1 MPEGVGFQQKGSP
14 KKMSNTRTLRTVSIA
29 GVMFMALSLAAT
41 LPVSAAP
48 PKSATALKTGLW
60 RAWLDSPGGELPFG
74 LEFKAKRGKYQAWII
89 NGEERIEVPKV
100 TFQGGMLVLD
110 IDYYDSKITAFADP
124 GGSRLL
130 GEWAKQSSGDKMT
143 RMSFQAVAGA
153 APRFKPIKQKPG
165 GAKSF
170 RGKWEVKFASSKEP
184 AVAVFQQ
191 QPDGTATGT
200 FLTTTG
206 DYRYLA
212 GRVDGNRLR
221 LSCFDGAHAF
231 LFDARLQKDGTLA
244 GDFWSRDTWHE
255 KWSAKRNAGAVMPD
269 SFALTKT
276 VDGKSFAE
284 LSFPDLD
291 GRVRSLSDPKFA
303 GPARI
308 IQIFG
313 TWCPNCNDATKYM
326 VELHKKYGQQAG
338 SASRGLKIIGLAFE
352 LTGDPVRDAKQ
363 VRTYVK
369 SHGIE
374 YPVLVAGTSNKG
386 EASKA
391 IPVLDKIRSFPTTV
405 FLDKSGKVRA
415 VYSGFSGP
423 ATGDEY
429 TRLRASF
436 EKKIEELLA
445 E

>member
-1 MPEGVGFQQKGSP
+1 
-14 KKMSNTRTLRTVSIA
+14 MSNTRTIRTVSIVGA
-29 GVMFMALSLAAT
+29 MFMALSLSAA

-48 PKSATALKTGLW
+48 PQSDTVLKTGLW
-60 RAWLDSPGGELPFG
+60 RAWLHSPGGELPFG

-89 NGEERIEVPKV
+89 NGDERIEIPRV
-100 TFQGGMLVLD
+100 TFMGGELVLD
-110 IDYYDSKITAFADP
+110 IDYYDSKISAYCDP
-124 GGSRLL
+124 SGSQLL
-130 GEWAKQSSGDKMT
+130 GVWIKQSSGDKKTGM
-143 RMSFQAVAGA
+143 RLQAIAGA
-153 APRFKPIKQKPG
+153 PPRFKPIK
-165 GAKSF
+165 AKSSRPKSF
-170 RGKWEVKFASSKEP
+170 AGKWEVKFASDSEP
-184 AVAVFQQ
+184 AIAVFEQ
-191 QPDGTATGT
+191 QPDGTAGGT

-212 GRVDGNRLR
+212 GRVDGDRLR

-231 LFDARLQKDGTLA
+231 LFDARVQKDGTLA
-244 GDFWSRDTWHE
+244 GDFWSRDTWHDT
-255 KWSAKRNAGAVMPD
+255 WTAKRNAGAVLPD

-291 GRVRSLSDPKFA
+291 GRVRSLGDAEFA

-308 IQIFG
+308 VEIFG

-326 VELHKKYGQQAG
+326 VELHKKYGA
-338 SASRGLKIIGLAFE
+338 RGLKIVGLAFE
-352 LTGDPVRDAKQ
+352 LTGNPERDARQ

-369 SHGIE
+369 SHGIK
-374 YPVLVAGTSNKG
+374 YPVLVAGTSAKG
-386 EASKA
+386 VASKA
-391 IPVLDKIRSFPTTV
+391 VPVLDRIRSFPTTV
-405 FLDKSGKVRA
+405 FLDKRGKVRA

-429 TRLRASF
+429 VKLRADF
-436 EKKIEELLA
+436 ERKIETLLA